1 MVMKIFIYK
10 ICLVAIVVVII
21 FKLTIG
27 SVISSFEEK
36 LTKLKNHNERTEIL
50 NKIREE
56 IKNANKKDRILTK
69 EDSVI
74 ISTFLNKINNELK
87 QR

>member
-1 MVMKIFIYK
+1 MKIFIYK

-36 LTKLKNHNERTEIL
+36 LNKLKSHNERTEIL

>member
-1 MVMKIFIYK
+1 MKIFIYK
-10 ICLVAIVVVII
+10 LSLVAIVIVIV

-27 SVISSFEEK
+27 SIISSVEK
-36 LTKLKNHNERTEIL
+36 KITNLKSKNERIEIIS
-50 NKIREE
+50 KIREE
-56 IKNANKKDRILTK
+56 IINANKKDRILTK

-74 ISTFLNKINNELK
+74 ISTFLNKINNELN

>member
-1 MVMKIFIYK
+1 MKIFIYK
-10 ICLVAIVVVII
+10 LSIVAIVIVIV
-21 FKLTIG
+21 FKITIG

-36 LTKLKNHNERTEIL
+36 ITSFKSHNERTKVI

-56 IKNANKKDRILTK
+56 IVNANKKDRILTK
-69 EDSVI
+69 EDSLM
-74 ISTFLNKINNELK
+74 ISTFLNKINNELN

>member
-1 MVMKIFIYK
+1 MKIFIYK
-10 ICLVAIVVVII
+10 LSLVAIVIVIV

-27 SVISSFEEK
+27 SIISSVEEK
-36 LTKLKNHNERTEIL
+36 ITNLKSKNERIEIIS
-50 NKIREE
+50 KVREE
-56 IKNANKKDRILTK
+56 IINANKKDRILTK

-74 ISTFLNKINNELK
+74 ISTFLNKINNELN

>member
-1 MVMKIFIYK
+1 MKIFIYK
-10 ICLVAIVVVII
+10 TCVVAIVGLII

-36 LTKLKNHNERTEIL
+36 LTKLSSHNERTKIV
-50 NKIREE
+50 NKIRKE
-56 IKNANKKDRILTK
+56 IKSANNKDRILTK
-69 EDSVI
+69 EDSLI
-74 ISTFLNKINNELK
+74 ISTFLNKIKKELN

>member
-1 MVMKIFIYK
+1 MKIFIYK

>member
-1 MVMKIFIYK
+1 MKIFIYK

-36 LTKLKNHNERTEIL
+36 LNKLKSHNERTEIL
-50 NKIREE
+50 NKIRKE

>member
-1 MVMKIFIYK
+1 MKIFIYK

-36 LTKLKNHNERTEIL
+36 LNKLKSHNERTEIL
-50 NKIREE
+50 NKIRKE

-87 QR
+87 QP

>member
-1 MVMKIFIYK
+1 MKIFIYK
-10 ICLVAIVVVII
+10 LSLVAIVIVIV

-27 SVISSFEEK
+27 SIISSVEEK
-36 LTKLKNHNERTEIL
+36 ITNLKSKNERIEIIS
-50 NKIREE
+50 KIREE
-56 IKNANKKDRILTK
+56 IINANKKDRILTK

-74 ISTFLNKINNELK
+74 ISTFLNKINNELN